1 MADELI
7 EENVEEV
14 VDSQAGD
21 VEMGDEATEGGDA
34 RPSEPVQGKSQDEPA
49 VPRVSFAQYLNSPVV
64 SLMVGSGENESILT
78 AHQGLLAKSP
88 YFASLFGDES
98 ADGDA
103 TVRQTTLPS
112 YYSLF
117 RSPTPPSRSW
127 WLAPGLIHRI
137 AS

>member
-1 MADELI
+1 MI

-34 RPSEPVQGKSQDEPA
+34 RPSEPSAQGTSQDEPS
-49 VPRVSFAQYLNSPVV
+49 VPRVSFAQYLNSPIV

-103 TVRQTTLPS
+103 TVRQTGCP
-112 YYSLF
+112 F
-117 RSPTPPSRSW
+117 
-127 WLAPGLIHRI
+127 
-137 AS
+137 